1 MGNWFTATSELLV
14 RVGGAGGV
22 WGARL
27 RRRDAAGGRLYNW
40 GLRRWGGGVP
50 GNVFTYAWRRRGD
63 VDGVCASGG

>member
-27 RRRDAAGGRLYNW
+27 RRRDAAGGRLYMPAFRRWVRNDVRGCGWRVCRW
-40 GLRRWGGGVP
+40 GLARL
-50 GNVFTYAWRRRGD
+50 TA
-63 VDGVCASGG
+63 